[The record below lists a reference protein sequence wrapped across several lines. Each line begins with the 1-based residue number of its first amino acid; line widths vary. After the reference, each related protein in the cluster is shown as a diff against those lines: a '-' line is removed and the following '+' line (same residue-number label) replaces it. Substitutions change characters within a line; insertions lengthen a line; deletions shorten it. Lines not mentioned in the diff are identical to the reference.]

1 MVVKSDM
8 DIGQTTLAAT
18 SATVKTKTIRNTS
31 LRRLNTAANLYH
43 KLAKMNI
50 NNGKRRTTTA
60 TRQLSSR
67 NLTNFILI
75 ATFTILWCCS
85 ATSFAQ
91 NTGMWLASSRI
102 FI

>member
-1 MVVKSDM
+1 MVVNSGM
-8 DIGQTTLAAT
+8 DIGQTTLTATAA
-18 SATVKTKTIRNTS
+18 AVKTKTITNTS

-50 NNGKRRTTTA
+50 NNGKRRTTTTA

-75 ATFTILWCCS
+75 ATFTIVWCCR

-91 NTGMWLASSRI
+91 NTGM
-102 FI
+102 